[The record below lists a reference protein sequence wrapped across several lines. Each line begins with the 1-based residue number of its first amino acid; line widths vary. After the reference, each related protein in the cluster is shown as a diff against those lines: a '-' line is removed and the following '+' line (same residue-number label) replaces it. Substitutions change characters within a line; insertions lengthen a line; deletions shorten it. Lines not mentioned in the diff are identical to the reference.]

1 MSDDNDERRRF
12 TEYFAARQASLR
24 RTAYLL
30 CGDWHWAD
38 DLTQT
43 AFVRL
48 AAAWQRVRDP
58 GAVDAFVR
66 TCLVRVY
73 LAESRR
79 AWRRRENTVA
89 EPPERAGRDDDAET
103 VTRQMV
109 FARALAQLPPRQRAT
124 LVCRFYQELDVA
136 ATATA
141 LGCSE
146 GTVKSQTAR
155 GLAALRAALTGSG
168 YDLTPLGV
176 VLEKD

>member
-1 MSDDNDERRRF
+1 MSDDKERFSQYF
-12 TEYFAARQASLR
+12 TARQASLR
-24 RTAYLL
+24 RTAFLL
-30 CGDWHWAD
+30 CGDWHWAE

-48 AAAWQRVRDP
+48 AAAWHRVRDP
-58 GAVDAFVR
+58 GAVDAFVK

-73 LAESRR
+73 LAENRR

-89 EPPERAGRDDDAET
+89 DLPDRAGRDDDAEA
-103 VTRQMV
+103 VTRQLV
-109 FARALAQLPPRQRAT
+109 FARALGQLPPRQRAT

-136 ATATA
+136 ATAAA

-155 GLAALRAALTGSG
+155 GLAALRTALAGSG
-168 YDLTPLGV
+168 YDLLGAV
-176 VLEKD
+176 PERE